1 MSSKPVYGLDL
12 GTTNSALAALRGEE
26 VEALRIPQLIH
37 PGEISPEP
45 LLPSF
50 LYLPGPKDFAEGAIA
65 LPWDPAASR
74 VAGTLARRRG
84 AETHGRLVSSAKSW
98 LSYAGVDRNSRFL
111 PLGAPEGVPKL
122 SPVEASEAYLEHLN
136 QACDANFAEATVVL
150 TVPASFDAVAREL
163 TEKAAKQAGIRDL
176 VLLEEPQAAF
186 YAWIAKHP
194 EWREIIGPGSR
205 VLVVDIG
212 GGTTDFT
219 LIDVKDSQ
227 GQLTLERVAVGEH
240 ILLGGDN
247 MDLALARHVEAELAA
262 KNTKLDA
269 QQLLALWQQ
278 CRAAKESLLDPA
290 NPAEEQAVTILGRGT
305 SLIGGTIKAKL
316 TRAAAEAL
324 LLEGFFPAVG
334 LDEEPARVK
343 RAALQELALPYASDA
358 RITAHL
364 ARFLRAANALP
375 THVLFNGGV
384 LRAGLVRQRL
394 LDVIRSWSAQP
405 VTLLDGED
413 LMLAVAR
420 GAAYY
425 GLVRQGKGIRI
436 RGGIPRTYYVG
447 IEEALPAVPGFAAPM
462 KAFTVAPFGME
473 EGTSHSFPQRRFGLY
488 VGEPVEF
495 RLFSSHTRRDDAP
508 GDLLE
513 PMPRDLT
520 ELPPLEYTLEAS
532 RTAPAGLVPVTLESR
547 ITETG
552 TLELYCVGANREKWK
567 LEFNIRERKAGAA

>member
-1 MSSKPVYGLDL
+1 MNSKAILGIDL
-12 GTTNSALAALRGEE
+12 GTTNCAVARVENAGADGEE
-26 VEALRIPQLIH
+26 VKPLSIPQWVN
-37 PGEISPEP
+37 PGEYRAEN

-50 LYLPGPKDFAEGAIA
+50 LYLPTPTE
-65 LPWDPAASR
+65 LPDVPR
-74 VAGTLARRRG
+74 RLVGELARKRG
-84 AETHGRLVSSAKSW
+84 TETQGRLVASAKSW
-98 LSYAGVDRNSRFL
+98 LSYSGVDRNSAFL
-111 PLGAPEGVPKL
+111 PLGAAEGIPRL
-122 SPVEASEAYLEHLN
+122 SPVEASQAYLEHLSSVPEIDFGN
-136 QACDANFAEATVVL
+136 ATVLL

-163 TEKAAKQAGIRDL
+163 TEKAARRAGIEDL

-186 YAWIAKHP
+186 YAWLAKHAD
-194 EWREIIGPGSR
+194 WRERIGPGSR

-219 LIDVKDSQ
+219 LIDVKDK
-227 GQLTLERVAVGEH
+227 GGELALERVAVGEH

-262 KNTKLDA
+262 RNTKLDA

-278 CRAAKESLLDPA
+278 CRAAKEALLDPA
-290 NPAEEQAVTILGRGT
+290 QPAEEQPVTILGRGS

-316 TRAAAEAL
+316 SRSAVEQL
-324 LLEGFFPAVG
+324 LVEGFFPQVP
-334 LDEEPARVK
+334 LTEIPAKPK
-343 RAALQELALPYASDA
+343 RAALQELSLPYAADA

-364 ARFLRAANALP
+364 AKFLADAGALP

-384 LRAGLVRQRL
+384 LRAGLVRERL
-394 LDVIRSWSAQP
+394 LAVLRSWARHP
-405 VTLLDGED
+405 IELLDGED

-447 IEEALPAVPGFAAPM
+447 IEDALPAVPGFAAPM

-473 EGTSHSFPQRRFGLY
+473 EGASHSFPQRKFGLY

-495 RLFSSHTRRDDAP
+495 RLFTSASRRNDLP

-513 PMPRDLT
+513 PMPRDLE
-520 ELPPLEYTLEAS
+520 ELPPMEFTLEAS
-532 RTAPAGLVPVTLESR
+532 AANPGGLVPVTLESR

-552 TLELYCVGANREKWK
+552 SLEIFCVSQGQDRWK
-567 LEFNIRERKAGAA
+567 LEFNIRERK

>member
-1 MSSKPVYGLDL
+1 LSKPIVGIDL
-12 GTTNSALAALRGEE
+12 GTTNCAVAV
-26 VEALRIPQLIH
+26 VEDEQVKPLGIPQWVNAA
-37 PGEISPEP
+37 EYRAEA

-50 LYLPGPKDFAEGAIA
+50 VYLPA
-65 LPWDPAASR
+65 LNEFPELPRQLVGD
-74 VAGTLARRRG
+74 LARKRG
-84 AETHGRLVSSAKSW
+84 AETQGRLVASAKSW
-98 LSYAGVDRNSRFL
+98 LSYAGVDRSSRFL
-111 PLGAPEGVPKL
+111 PMGAVEGIPKL
-122 SPVEASEAYLEHLN
+122 SPVEASQAYLEHIGALDEVDFSTS
-136 QACDANFAEATVVL
+136 QVFL

-163 TEKAAKQAGIRDL
+163 TEKAARQAGIRDL

-186 YAWIAKHP
+186 YSWIARHAD
-194 EWREIIGPGSR
+194 WREKIGPGSR

-219 LIDVKDSQ
+219 LIDVKDK
-227 GQLTLERVAVGEH
+227 GGELTLERVAVGEH

-247 MDLALARHVEAELAA
+247 MDLALARHIEAELAA

-269 QQLLALWQQ
+269 MQLLALWQQ
-278 CRAAKESLLDPA
+278 CRAAKEALLDPHNGSTA
-290 NPAEEQAVTILGRGT
+290 KPIEEHPVTILGRGS
-305 SLIGGTIKAKL
+305 SLIGGTIQAKL
-316 TRAAAEAL
+316 TRQAVEAL
-324 LLEGFFPAVG
+324 LLEGFFPPVG
-334 LDEEPARVK
+334 WEESPVRPK
-343 RAALQELALPYASDA
+343 RAALQELALPYAADA

-364 ARFLRAANALP
+364 AKFLREAGALP

-394 LDVIRSWSAQP
+394 MSVLESWSPRP
-405 VTLLDGED
+405 VTLLEGED
-413 LMLAVAR
+413 LMQAVAQ

-473 EGTSHSFPQRRFGLY
+473 EGTAHRFPERKFGLY

-495 RLFSSHTRRDDAP
+495 RLFSSTVRRTDQA

-513 PMPRDLT
+513 PMPKDLE

-532 RTAPAGLVPVTLESR
+532 AANPAGLVPVTLESR

-552 TLELYCVGANREKWK
+552 TLELYCVGKGQDRWK
-567 LEFNIRERKAGAA
+567 LEFNIRERKQNAS